1 MGDQQDFVASAVS
14 LLPDF
19 CYVFLNYT
27 LLQKKCVYL
36 CLQAP
41 EAISQVQLLVQ
52 ELRRITLLW
61 DELWLGTLVQH
72 HAEISRRL
80 QQLELEVVRVEDN
93 ASLSLAD
100 KDRLIAEKHRI
111 ILKPVSNN
119 MCLPSRATLYL
130 CVCKMFVLSC
140 VFMCCVFV

>member
-1 MGDQQDFVASAVS
+1 
-14 LLPDF
+14 
-19 CYVFLNYT
+19 
-27 LLQKKCVYL
+27 
-36 CLQAP
+36 
-41 EAISQVQLLVQ
+41 VQ

-80 QQLELEVVRVEDN
+80 QQLELEVVRVEAN
-93 ASLSLAD
+93 VSLSSVD

-119 MCLPSRATLYL
+119 MHLSTLVTLYL
-130 CVCKMFVLSC
+130 YVYKMFVFLFIIMC
-140 VFMCCVFV
+140 VVFVQICTKSS

>member
-1 MGDQQDFVASAVS
+1 
-14 LLPDF
+14 
-19 CYVFLNYT
+19 
-27 LLQKKCVYL
+27 
-36 CLQAP
+36 LQAP

-61 DELWLGTLVQH
+61 DELWLGTLAQH

-93 ASLSLAD
+93 ASLSSAD

-119 MCLPSRATLYL
+119 MRLSSLASLCLY
-130 CVCKMFVLSC
+130 VYEMFVLLFMFVC
-140 VFMCCVFV
+140 LVFL

>member
-1 MGDQQDFVASAVS
+1 M
-14 LLPDF
+14 LLR
-19 CYVFLNYT
+19 N
-27 LLQKKCVYL
+27 KHECV

-111 ILKPVSNN
+111 ILKPVSNSTP
-119 MCLPSRATLYL
+119 LPFFCIHTHVRAHTHR
-130 CVCKMFVLSC
+130 V
-140 VFMCCVFV
+140 